1 MRKLFLLT
9 LLFYSAILF
18 AQKPTDKR
26 LAGLDTFAARVLKDW
41 HAAGVGI
48 AVVEKGK
55 IVYTGGFGFRDVEN
69 KLPVTE
75 NTQFAIG
82 SCTKAFT
89 ASLLGMAV
97 KDNKLDIDKPVTDY
111 LPELKFSKEN
121 LTAHVTV
128 RDMMCHR
135 TGLPRHDLAWY
146 GSSNSRDSLIY
157 AIRFFEP
164 SAELRQIWQ
173 YNNFMFLAQG
183 VLAQKLYGKS
193 WESLIKEKIFD
204 SLGMKNSNFS
214 VTDLEKTPD
223 HSIGYNVKNDSIKKM
238 KYMNIDAIG
247 PAGSINSSAKEMANW
262 VMTWVNGGKFNNK
275 EVIPASHVQ
284 QAMSSQMVI
293 GGSLPDKL
301 NPDVNFANYGF
312 GWMLVSYRGHYRV
325 EHGGNIDGFS
335 ASTCLFPSDSIGIVI
350 LSNQNGSTVPVI
362 IRNFIADRMLGL
374 PFRNWN
380 QQRLD
385 DAAKAKEAAKK
396 RMSSDSA
403 NQKQGT
409 KPSHALNEYEGTF
422 KNDGYGKL
430 VVSTKD
436 NHLQIDYGQLN
447 FRLKHYH
454 YDIFNAYPTNEGMDA
469 EEDDPTKI
477 DFKTSLKGEIESIA
491 INLEPAVDPIIFK
504 KEIKEIKVDK
514 ADLAKYTGSFELGPQ
529 TIKFEVRGEGV
540 LWASISGQPDYELV
554 PVKKDEFNLKILSGF
569 SIRFEADDKG
579 NYNTAWFIQPNGTFK
594 AIRKK

>member
-1 MRKLFLLT
+1 MKKLFVFA
-9 LLFYSAILF
+9 LLFWSAFSF

-26 LAGLDTFAARVLKDW
+26 LAGLDTFVTKVLKDW

-48 AVVEKGK
+48 AVVEKNK
-55 IVYTGGFGFRDVEN
+55 IVYTGGFGYRDVEN
-69 KLPVTE
+69 KIPVTE

-89 ASLLGMAV
+89 ASLLGLAV
-97 KDNKLDIDKPVTDY
+97 KDGKLDIDKPVTDY

-146 GSSNSRDSLIY
+146 GSSTSRDTLLY

-204 SLGMKNSNFS
+204 PLEMKNSNLS
-214 VTDLEKTPD
+214 ITDLEKYPD
-223 HSIGYNVKNDSIKKM
+223 HSVGYNVKNDSIKRM
-238 KYMNIDAIG
+238 KYMNIDAMG
-247 PAGSINSSAKEMANW
+247 PAGSINSTPKEMANW
-262 VMTWVNGGKFNNK
+262 VITWVNGGKFNNK
-275 EVIPASHVQ
+275 EVIPAMHVQ

-293 GGSLPDKL
+293 AGSLPDKQ

-312 GWMLVSYRGHYRV
+312 GWMLTSYRSHYRV

-335 ASTCLFPSDSIGIVI
+335 ASTCLFPGDSIGIVI
-350 LSNQNGSTVPVI
+350 LSNQNGSSVPAI

-374 PFRNWN
+374 SYRNWN
-380 QQRLD
+380 QQRLE
-385 DAAKAKEAAKK
+385 DAAKAKKAAKE
-396 RMSSDSA
+396 RMNSDSA
-403 NQKQGT
+403 NQKLGT

-422 KNDGYGKL
+422 KNDGYGKV

-454 YDIFNAYPTNEGMDA
+454 YDIFNAYPTNEGLDA
-469 EEDDPTKI
+469 DEEDATKI
-477 DFKTSLKGEIESIA
+477 DFNTNLKGEIESIA
-491 INLEPAVDPIIFK
+491 VTLEPAVNPIVFK
-504 KEIKEIKVDK
+504 KEIKEIKIDK
-514 ADLAKYTGSFELGPQ
+514 AELAKYTGIFELGPQ
-529 TIKFEVRGEGV
+529 TIKFDVRGEGV
-540 LWASISGQPDYELV
+540 LWASIAGQPDYELV
-554 PVKKDEFNLKILSGF
+554 PVKKDEFNFKILNGF
-569 SIRFEADDKG
+569 SVRFEADDKG
-579 NYNTAWFIQPNGTFK
+579 AYNTAYFIQPNGTFK
-594 AIRKK
+594 AIKKK

>member
-1 MRKLFLLT
+1 MKKLFVFA
-9 LLFYSAILF
+9 LLFWSAFSF

-26 LAGLDTFAARVLKDW
+26 LAGLDTFVTKVLKDW

-48 AVVEKGK
+48 AVVEKNK
-55 IVYTGGFGFRDVEN
+55 IVYTGGFGYRDVEN
-69 KLPVTE
+69 KIPVTE

-89 ASLLGMAV
+89 ASLLGLAV
-97 KDNKLDIDKPVTDY
+97 KDGKLDIDKPVTDY

-146 GSSNSRDSLIY
+146 GSSTSRDTLLY

-204 SLGMKNSNFS
+204 PLEMKNSNLS
-214 VTDLEKTPD
+214 ITDLEKYPD
-223 HSIGYNVKNDSIKKM
+223 HSVGYNVKNDSIKRM
-238 KYMNIDAIG
+238 KYMNIDAMG
-247 PAGSINSSAKEMANW
+247 PAGSINSTPKEMANW
-262 VMTWVNGGKFNNK
+262 VITWVNGGKFNNK
-275 EVIPASHVQ
+275 EVIPAMHVQ

-293 GGSLPDKL
+293 AGSLPDKQ

-312 GWMLVSYRGHYRV
+312 GWMLTSYRSHYRV

-335 ASTCLFPSDSIGIVI
+335 ASTCLFPGDSIGIVI
-350 LSNQNGSTVPVI
+350 LSNQNGSSVPAI

-374 PFRNWN
+374 SYRNWN

-385 DAAKAKEAAKK
+385 DAAKAKKAAKE
-396 RMSSDSA
+396 RMNSDSA
-403 NQKQGT
+403 NQKLGT

-422 KNDGYGKL
+422 KNDGYGKV

-454 YDIFNAYPTNEGMDA
+454 YDIFNAYPTNEGLDA
-469 EEDDPTKI
+469 DEEDATKI
-477 DFKTSLKGEIESIA
+477 DFNTNLKGEIESIA
-491 INLEPAVDPIIFK
+491 VTLEPAVNPIVFK
-504 KEIKEIKVDK
+504 KEIKEIKIDK
-514 ADLAKYTGSFELGPQ
+514 AELAKYTGIFELGPQ
-529 TIKFEVRGEGV
+529 TIKFDVRGEGV
-540 LWASISGQPDYELV
+540 LWASIAGQPDYELV
-554 PVKKDEFNLKILSGF
+554 PVKKDEFNFKILNGF
-569 SIRFEADDKG
+569 SVRFEADDKG
-579 NYNTAWFIQPNGTFK
+579 AYNTAYFIQPNGTFK
-594 AIRKK
+594 AIKKK

>member
-1 MRKLFLLT
+1 MRKLFAFT
-9 LLFYSAILF
+9 LLFYSAFSF

-26 LAGLDTFAARVLKDW
+26 LAGLDTFVTRVLKDW

-48 AVVEKGK
+48 AVIEKNK
-55 IVYTGGFGFRDVEN
+55 IVYTGGFGLRDVEN

-89 ASLLGMAV
+89 ASLIGMAV

-146 GSSNSRDSLIY
+146 GSSSSRDSLIY

-183 VLAQKLYGKS
+183 VLAQKLYGKP
-193 WESLIKEKIFD
+193 WEMLIKEKIFD

-214 VTDLEKTPD
+214 ITDLEKNPD

-247 PAGSINSSAKEMANW
+247 PAGSINSSPKEMANW
-262 VMTWVNGGKFNNK
+262 VMTWVNGGKFNGK
-275 EVIPASHVQ
+275 EVIPAAHVQ

-293 GGSLPDKL
+293 SGSLPDKL

-312 GWMLVSYRGHYRV
+312 GWMLVSYRSHYRV

-335 ASTCLFPSDSIGIVI
+335 ASTCLFPGDSIGIVI

-374 PFRNWN
+374 SFRNWN

-385 DAAKAKEAAKK
+385 DAAKAKKAAKE
-396 RMSSDSA
+396 RMNSDSV

-422 KNDGYGKL
+422 KNNGYGKL

-477 DFKTSLKGEIESIA
+477 DFRTNLKGEIESVS
-491 INLEPAVDPIIFK
+491 INLEPAVDLIVFK
-504 KEIKEIKVDK
+504 K
-514 ADLAKYTGSFELGPQ
+514 
-529 TIKFEVRGEGV
+529 
-540 LWASISGQPDYELV
+540 
-554 PVKKDEFNLKILSGF
+554 
-569 SIRFEADDKG
+569 
-579 NYNTAWFIQPNGTFK
+579 
-594 AIRKK
+594 

>member
-1 MRKLFLLT
+1 MRKLFAFT
-9 LLFYSAILF
+9 LLFYSAFSF

-26 LAGLDTFAARVLKDW
+26 LAGLDTFVTRVLKDW

-48 AVVEKGK
+48 AVIEKNK
-55 IVYTGGFGFRDVEN
+55 IVYTGGFGYRDVEN

-89 ASLLGMAV
+89 ASLLGLAV

-121 LTAHVTV
+121 LTAHVTA

-146 GSSNSRDSLIY
+146 GSSSSRDSLIY

-173 YNNFMFLAQG
+173 YNNFMFLVQG
-183 VLAQKLYGKS
+183 VLAQKLYGKP
-193 WESLIKEKIFD
+193 WETLIKEKIFD

-214 VTDLEKTPD
+214 ITDLEKNPD
-223 HSIGYNVKNDSIKKM
+223 HSIGYNVKNDSIRKM

-247 PAGSINSSAKEMANW
+247 PAGSINSSPREMANW
-262 VMTWVNGGKFNNK
+262 VMTWVNGGKFNGK
-275 EVIPASHVQ
+275 EVIPAAHVQ

-293 GGSLPDKL
+293 AGTLPDKQ

-312 GWMLVSYRGHYRV
+312 GWMLTSYRSHYRV

-335 ASTCLFPSDSIGIVI
+335 ASTCLFPGDSIGIVI
-350 LSNQNGSTVPVI
+350 LSNQNGSSVPTI

-374 PFRNWN
+374 AYRNWN

-385 DAAKAKEAAKK
+385 DAAKAKKAAKE
-396 RMSSDSA
+396 RMNSDSA
-403 NQKQGT
+403 NQKPGT
-409 KPSHALNEYEGTF
+409 KPSHALNEYEGIF
-422 KNDGYGKL
+422 KNNGYGKL
-430 VVSTKD
+430 TVSTKD

-454 YDIFNAYPTNEGMDA
+454 YDIFNAYPTNEGIDA

-477 DFKTSLKGEIESIA
+477 DFRTNLKGEIESVS
-491 INLEPAVDPIIFK
+491 INLEPAVDPIVFK
-504 KEIKEIKVDK
+504 KEVKEIKVDK

-529 TIKFEVRGEGV
+529 IIKFEVRGEGV
-540 LWASISGQPDYELV
+540 LWASIAGQPDYELV
-554 PVKKDEFNLKILSGF
+554 PVKKDEFNLKILNGF
-569 SIRFEADDKG
+569 SVRFEADDKDA
-579 NYNTAWFIQPNGTFK
+579 YNTAWFVQPNGTFK